1 MKKADQYELIHQA
14 QQVFSN
20 ASQKIEELLTELDE
34 SESVRETG
42 LAITISDSLKNLNRK
57 INAFEMGAIDLN
69 KLIDEFIF
77 EKEMLSGELEIQ
89 VSGHVQLK
97 RFIKR
102 LLQSIE
108 DFISIVGG
116 KKKSLQRK
124 IANQRSTDQKSK
136 GIAYLLWL
144 IGGFGTLGF
153 HRFYLG
159 RVGTGIGW
167 FFTGGLFFLGAAYD
181 LFALSS
187 MVDDQN
193 YFNQLREVKL
203 KQIAEAKRNQE

>member
-20 ASQKIEELLTELDE
+20 ASQKFEELLTELDE

>member
-20 ASQKIEELLTELDE
+20 ASQKFEELLTELDE

-89 VSGHVQLK
+89 ASGHVQLK

-116 KKKSLQRK
+116 KKKSIQRK

-144 IGGFGTLGF
+144 MGGFGTLGF

-167 FFTGGLFFLGAAYD
+167 FLTGGLFFLGAAYD

-203 KQIAEAKRNQE
+203 QQISEARRIQE